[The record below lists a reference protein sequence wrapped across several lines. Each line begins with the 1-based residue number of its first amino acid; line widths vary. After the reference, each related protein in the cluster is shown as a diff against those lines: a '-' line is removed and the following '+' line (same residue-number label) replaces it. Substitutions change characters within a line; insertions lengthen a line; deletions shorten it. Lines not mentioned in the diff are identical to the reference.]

1 MRNLI
6 SLLTLIGV
14 AACAN
19 PAAPDTPT
27 YGLELDARLSQNVD
41 GYYEM
46 AVNPNTTQT
55 IHRISG
61 RVTIDGLP
69 LENQR
74 VEWESSHSWT
84 IGDTLVVIVRK
95 ECPYPDQSGVDCIWY
110 ISNVGAVK
118 DTVLLTQFAGQEVPT
133 VNGVS
138 LSAPDGEI
146 NTVFAPVYW
155 MVGDTVTVTANALF
169 PGPDMRESIQV
180 ILR

>member
-1 MRNLI
+1 MRRYI

-19 PAAPDTPT
+19 PVAPDPIVFD
-27 YGLELDARLSQNVD
+27 LELDARLSQNVD
-41 GYYEM
+41 GFYELT
-46 AVNPNTTQT
+46 VNRNTTQT

-61 RVTIDGLP
+61 RVTVDGLS

-84 IGDTLVVIVRK
+84 IGDTLAVIIRK
-95 ECPYPDQSGVDCIWY
+95 DCPFPESSDIDCFWY
-110 ISNVGAVK
+110 VTGDGATK
-118 DTVLLTQFAGQEVPT
+118 DTVYLTQFAGQEVPT

-155 MVGDTVTVTANALF
+155 MVGDTVTVTARALF
-169 PGPDMRESIQV
+169 SGPDMSESVRI